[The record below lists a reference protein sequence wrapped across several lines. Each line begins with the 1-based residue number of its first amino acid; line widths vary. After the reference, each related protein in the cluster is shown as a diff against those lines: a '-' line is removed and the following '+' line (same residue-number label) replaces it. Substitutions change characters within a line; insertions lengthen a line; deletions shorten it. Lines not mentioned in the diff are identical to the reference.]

1 MCHVCERAKLLKRAD
16 AILADVEGGYEL
28 KRPHL
33 AKLIREL
40 SKDVKDLNNVT
51 TLVQMALAQDT
62 TSAVQGLAKAC
73 GVDIDERS

>member
-1 MCHVCERAKLLKRAD
+1 MCHVCERAKLLKRAN

-28 KRPHL
+28 KRPQI

-40 SKDVKDLNNVT
+40 SEDLRNLNNVT
-51 TLVQMALAQDT
+51 TLVQMTLAQDT
-62 TSAVQGLAKAC
+62 ASAVKSLAQAC

>member
-1 MCHVCERAKLLKRAD
+1 MCHVCDRAKLLKRAD

-40 SKDVKDLNNVT
+40 SRDVRDLNNVT
-51 TLVQMALAQDT
+51 TLVQMTLAQDT
-62 TSAVQGLAKAC
+62 ASAVQGLAKAC
-73 GVDIDERS
+73 GIEADERS